1 MHTPKQNS
9 IRSLPEYWRW
19 LGTRVRLALT
29 PDEPRLITAYLETGR
44 QACLADL
51 LHPWQMNEQSFQT
64 LLAAALDPHLPWHW
78 RSHCLNHSH
87 QPLMQ
92 LGDFAKRRPEW
103 RPRLITLVE
112 QLSRAKMPPR
122 TVPWRC
128 PTANAPHS
136 GAGADSRRTSP
147 WSDVLPSPGS
157 PPSRSASLINLR
169 P

>member
-19 LGTRVRLALT
+19 LGTRVRLGLT

-78 RSHCLNHSH
+78 RSHCLSDPVEHAAVGEVG
-87 QPLMQ
+87 L
-92 LGDFAKRRPEW
+92 LRPW
-103 RPRLITLVE
+103 
-112 QLSRAKMPPR
+112 S
-122 TVPWRC
+122 
-128 PTANAPHS
+128 
-136 GAGADSRRTSP
+136 SRRT
-147 WSDVLPSPGS
+147 
-157 PPSRSASLINLR
+157 RLR
-169 P
+169 W